1 MNHRREVHRQPLES
15 GGDPPALLQPA
26 VALLDRAALAAGLA
40 IEADPAIARVLV
52 AAPEDHGPDRV
63 AAQPLADARGAAALV
78 AGERF
83 RAPAAA
89 DVDAV
94 HDRFEIRALVDLA
107 GRDVGGEGCSVTLSN
122 RWILLPNPPRE
133 RPRAWSSGSWEPP
146 LSRPP
151 RPPSK
156 RAPTCRPRTTGP
168 SRCGPPHRAG
178 SGAPPAPA
186 RTPPGAARCRSAC
199 RPTPTARIARAGRA
213 TGHHCAAP
221 KTPRSTSRA
230 VRGEDGLWP
239 PVAES
244 TLR

>member
-1 MNHRREVHRQPLES
+1 MNHRREVHRQLLES
-15 GGDPPALLQPA
+15 GGDPPALLEPA

-107 GRDVGGEGCSVTLSN
+107 GRDVGGEGGSVTLSN
-122 RWILLPNPPRE
+122 RWILLPSPPRE

-146 LSRPP
+146 LPGP
-151 RPPSK
+151 RGRLRSAHR
-156 RAPTCRPRTTGP
+156 RAVHAPQVPVDVALRIEPDLERLQHP
-168 SRCGPPHRAG
+168 LEHPL
-178 SGAPPAPA
+178 APP
-186 RTPPGAARCRSAC
+186 GVEV
-199 RPTPTARIARAGRA
+199 RAGRLPRRVSL
-213 TGHHCAAP
+213 GQVAP
-221 KTPRSTSRA
+221 RGTTAQHPRHRVPHLA
-230 VRGEDGLWP
+230 
-239 PVAES
+239 
-244 TLR
+244 